1 MSKNG
6 INKAYKRLYTTDKR
20 YILVTGG
27 RGSLKSH
34 SIHDFILRLTY
45 DTQPHGVLFSRYTM
59 TSAETS
65 IIPEYKAHIERLG
78 VEDHFSITRR
88 DIVNKTN
95 GSFIWFRG
103 LKPSSQAQ
111 SANLKSLA
119 QVDTWVI
126 EEGEDMVDEAMFDK
140 IDDSIRRKGTQNR
153 VILVMNPTNKDHWA
167 YKRWVKPTSK
177 QIEIDGFKVTVSD
190 HPNVENIH
198 TTYHIGTKYLSDDW
212 LAKAYNWKSRAQ
224 DGYDIVLDK
233 PISKDEQERAV
244 KYYINNYLGGWKER
258 ADGCIFDNWSEGEFD
273 TSLSYCYGQ
282 DYGFSVD
289 PTTLVKVAIDKKRM
303 RLYCHELL
311 YSSAQMGTDEILKAN
326 RSLIANQTD
335 LIVGDSAEDRL
346 IHDLRN
352 QGLNIEPAEKGPGSI
367 RAGITRMQDFEIIVS
382 PNSVNLKQELLNYVW
397 NDKKAGIPI
406 DNHNHI
412 IDPIRYAI
420 KRLDRP
426 AMFIG

>member
-1 MSKNG
+1 MSKFQ
-6 INKAYKRLYTTDKR
+6 INRAYKPLYTTDKR

-65 IIPEYKAHIERLG
+65 IIPEYKAHIDRLG
-78 VEDHFSITRR
+78 VTDHFHITRR
-88 DIVNKTN
+88 DIINKTN

-126 EEGEDMVDEAMFDK
+126 EEAEDMIDEAMFDR

-167 YKRWVKPTSK
+167 YKRWVKSTSK
-177 QIEIDGFKVTVSD
+177 QIEIDGFRVTVSD

-198 TTYHIGTKYLSDDW
+198 TTYHIGRKYLSQDW
-212 LAKAYNWKSRAQ
+212 LKKAENWRIKAIE
-224 DGYDIVLDK
+224 GYDNILDK
-233 PISKDEQERAV
+233 QIEPDEQERAK
-244 KYYINNYLGGWKER
+244 KYYLNNYLGGWKEQ
-258 ADGCIFDNWSEGEFD
+258 AEGAIFTNWREGEFD
-273 TSLSYCYGQ
+273 TDLPYCYGQ

-289 PTTLVKVAIDKKRM
+289 PTTLVKVAVDRKRQLIYLEEAFWSTTGM
-303 RLYCHELL
+303 
-311 YSSAQMGTDEILKAN
+311 STDEIAQAN
-326 RSLIANQTD
+326 ANSIDNVND
-335 LIVGDSAEDRL
+335 LIIADSAEGRL
-346 IHDLRN
+346 IHELRSK
-352 QGLNIEPAEKGPGSI
+352 GLNIVPAEKGPGSV
-367 RAGITRMQDFEIIVS
+367 RAGITKMLGYEIVVS
-382 PNSVNLKQELLNYVW
+382 TKSVNLKQELSNYVW

-406 DNHNHI
+406 DAFNHG
-412 IDPIRYAI
+412 IDPARYAFA
-420 KRLDRP
+420 RLERP
-426 AMFIG
+426 AMLIG